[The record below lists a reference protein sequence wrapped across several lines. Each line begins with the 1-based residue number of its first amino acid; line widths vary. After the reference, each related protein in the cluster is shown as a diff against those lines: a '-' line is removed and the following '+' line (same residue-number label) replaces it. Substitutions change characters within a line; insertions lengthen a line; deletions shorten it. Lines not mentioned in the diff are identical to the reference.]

1 MSSEMIFK
9 RLVQI
14 EKNKNIFKRMIKSK
28 IALLQNQDNFQ
39 NKMVSTPPPLVS
51 TPPSS
56 LCAGGPGW
64 GILRAIMVEKT
75 IES

>member
-1 MSSEMIFK
+1 MICK
-9 RLVQI
+9 TSQ
-14 EKNKNIFKRMIKSK
+14 KNNIFKLMQKRK
-28 IALLQNQDNFQ
+28 IASQQNQDNFE
-39 NKMVSTPPPLVS
+39 NKMVTPPPS
-51 TPPSS
+51 R

>member
-39 NKMVSTPPPLVS
+39 NKMVSTPPL
-51 TPPSS
+51 
-56 LCAGGPGW
+56 
-64 GILRAIMVEKT
+64 
-75 IES
+75 

>member
-39 NKMVSTPPPLVS
+39 HKTVSTP
-51 TPPSS
+51 PPSS